1 MRKSTISLLLLAG
14 LTGASGA
21 HAIVID
27 GNLSDWGVQQNTGAA
42 GWTPTPNSGIEYTLE
57 DQHASYLNP
66 GYGGQAYD
74 AEALYAVIAKDAG
87 NSYKLFIA
95 LATGHNPNT
104 LDKPSANSYGAGDF
118 AIDFGKD
125 GSYELGINIKHTIN
139 TSGGKESFGVE
150 GGVYGNAQWAL
161 GLWNSAGGY
170 APGNPDDEQ
179 PTHLIGGDYLGM
191 ANLAYT
197 TVGQTGFGQWA
208 SDTHYFYEMSIGLD
222 LLTGAGWDG
231 KGFNIHWT
239 ENCAN
244 DSIVVDPP
252 PPTVPE
258 PGTLA
263 LLPLGLAGLIAL
275 RRRKSA

>member
-1 MRKSTISLLLLAG
+1 
-14 LTGASGA
+14 
-21 HAIVID
+21 
-27 GNLSDWGVQQNTGAA
+27 VQQNTGAA

-74 AEALYAVIAKDAG
+74 AEALYAVIAKDAD

-139 TSGGKESFGVE
+139 TSGGKESFGIE
-150 GGVYGNAQWAL
+150 GGVYDNAQWAL

-179 PTHLIGGDYLGM
+179 PTHLIGGDLLGM

-222 LLTGAGWDG
+222 LLTGAGW
-231 KGFNIHWT
+231 KGEGPSTSTGPRIAPTTASWSTRRPRRCRNPAPWRCSPGSGGPDRPAPTQVSLIQ
-239 ENCAN
+239 AN
-244 DSIVVDPP
+244 TRLQ
-252 PPTVPE
+252 PPTASRIRSREVV
-258 PGTLA
+258 
-263 LLPLGLAGLIAL
+263 
-275 RRRKSA
+275 